1 MEKEKVYEVLARKW
15 RPQKFAEVVGQE
27 HITRTLTNA
36 ILQQR
41 VGHAYL
47 FVGPRGTGKTTTAR
61 IFAKALNCTN
71 RSPEGEP
78 CCQCTSCL
86 QIASGNSMDV
96 LEIDGASHN
105 KADDMRDLRES
116 VNYRPTTGDKG
127 YRIYIIDEVHMLSN
141 SAWNALLKTLEE
153 PPPHVKFLFA
163 TTEPHKVLAT
173 IISRCQRFDLKP
185 IPVPLIVQQLKKII
199 APENI
204 HIEDA
209 ALEAIARAAEGGMR
223 DAQSILDQIIA
234 FCDGHS
240 SETPIRE
247 QDVIDVFGL
256 ASSQELQ
263 IIVSSLLGNN
273 QDSLFGI
280 IQQLSDKG
288 RDLERLY
295 EEILSYVRNL
305 IICRLTKEPQNILQI
320 EDMEL
325 ANLQKIASIAKP
337 SVLQRIL
344 QGLVENANGIRV
356 ALNKR
361 VYLEAT
367 LSRIAFEANSLQI
380 EDLIARLNE
389 LRQQNDLPVIPSP
402 PTPPPAQIIIQ
413 NFTSGTVAEKTSEA
427 VPVSVNDG
435 VQEISISED
444 VKKKSETI
452 TEELNPKS
460 LSIPTTESVKAPLF
474 LEPVP
479 EESEPFGEIPE
490 VFLKPAPEVAYQDPF
505 AQVEEVAESNYNSV
519 DNQEVKIENSIT
531 ETNNL
536 EANNTIEE
544 IRVDDVVFQEE
555 VSSYSSN
562 QTPISEK
569 NGDDGEELEMAE
581 LIFKFKE
588 AEKVWRYLLTELH
601 QHLSVQDYN
610 KLLTLQPINMLND
623 CLCVGYEEEQQGE
636 ELLGIFNSETVQ
648 QIMLKALKAYDANRE
663 IQTQCIF
670 LPKDQLKTNWTS
682 SKEMMERIA
691 QTPQVK
697 MVGEV
702 LDATLIEVK
711 GMI

>member
-15 RPQKFAEVVGQE
+15 RPQKFSEVVGQE

-234 FCDGHS
+234 FCNGYS
-240 SETPIRE
+240 AESPIRE

-295 EEILSYVRNL
+295 EEILGYVRNL

-320 EDMEL
+320 EASEM

-344 QGLVENANGIRV
+344 QGLVENANGIRI

-413 NFTSGTVAEKTSEA
+413 NFSSGAMPSGDVVSSTMTNQES
-427 VPVSVNDG
+427 VPPPTPPD
-435 VQEISISED
+435 D
-444 VKKKSETI
+444 VKKKSEADS
-452 TEELNPKS
+452 EQSSVKS
-460 LSIPTTESVKAPLF
+460 LTIPTAESVEAPLF
-474 LEPVP
+474 LDPIP
-479 EESEPFGEIPE
+479 EEGEPFGQIPE
-490 VFLKPAPEVAYQDPF
+490 VFLQPAPEVAYRDPF
-505 AQVEEVAESNYNSV
+505 AQVEEAAEQSYNSIDNQDVKTDNIVAE
-519 DNQEVKIENSIT
+519 T
-531 ETNNL
+531 TNLMTTNV
-536 EANNTIEE
+536 IEE
-544 IRVDDVVFQEE
+544 IRADDVVFHDE
-555 VSSYSSN
+555 VPSPTSSAFKHN
-562 QTPISEK
+562 E
-569 NGDDGEELEMAE
+569 DGEEMEMAE

-601 QHLSVQDYN
+601 QHISAQDYN

-623 CLCVGYEEEQQGE
+623 CLSVGYEDENLGE

-648 QIMLKALKAYDANRE
+648 HLIIQALKGYASNRT

-682 SKEMMERIA
+682 TKEMMERIA

-702 LDATLIEVK
+702 LNATLIEVK